1 MNTLSHRGISLITNA
16 ANANWLRDP
25 KEIEIQEGKLMEYVF
40 FLEARVAGL
49 EALLEK
55 FADVSLD
62 LIDVLPSNFSN
73 REILPVWKL
82 AHKCYEITNSKKKNE
97 IRLKE

>member
-55 FADVSLD
+55 
-62 LIDVLPSNFSN
+62 
-73 REILPVWKL
+73 
-82 AHKCYEITNSKKKNE
+82 YEITNSKKKNE
-97 IRLKE
+97 IRLKEE